1 MKKAAVFMISI
12 FLPLVLIGQIVD
24 RFDRGELT
32 GGAIDWQGNTEN
44 FIINAQNELQLNDN
58 QAGESSIFFSYQPDN
73 SLQWDLYFRMEFNP
87 SVTNR
92 LRIFLVAD
100 DEDLFQGNAFYLDI
114 GENGNN
120 DPIYFIKQT
129 DGSGEILAAMQS
141 GAVAFDPAVARVRVI
156 YDGNENWELQ
166 ADYQGDSLFEDRII
180 VENQPIEIS
189 EGYFGLHCSYTVT
202 RATLFFFNDLRIG
215 KPIPDTTGPQLLEI
229 IPLMPNSIELVFD
242 KLLDLDSASD
252 TEKYSVS
259 GIGSPSEVFPVSDP
273 GSRLELFFDDEL
285 ENGAEYLLEINE
297 ILDLR
302 GNASDISSEFV
313 FVIPEIPLPGDIVIN
328 EIHSLPSS
336 TTLIPEVKYVELF
349 NSSDK
354 FLQLGGLRFSDRTR
368 TVTFNQGML
377 APGEFLIICDIS
389 DVSHLES
396 FGRVVGF
403 SGFPIINNTSDDIR
417 LEGQTGD
424 ILFSVGYRSDWF
436 DDPLRGSGGYSL
448 ELINPFINC
457 QSRVNWRLSEDVSGG
472 SPGRANSVLNE
483 NFSPGIPELMF
494 GTYSD
499 AGNLGLHFSV
509 ELDRNILSQPPELTL
524 SPAELNYE
532 LAFDPLTPNVLEWLF
547 DPQPETG
554 ILYEIE
560 LQQMRSCGL
569 DINQGVDR
577 YSFKVPDIPLTG
589 DLVINELLYNPPT
602 GVRDFIELKN
612 TSEDRYYRF
621 SDLLIY
627 HRRSNGTE
635 ATIRPSI
642 DRIIA
647 PEDLLTF
654 GRETRLLHSAYDVE
668 NPFLLQDIDL
678 PALDNNRGSIVLS
691 SFHPDEVVYL
701 DSIAYSENLHD
712 PLLRNRRGI
721 SLERTDP
728 NLSPS
733 VPAAWY
739 SAATISGGATPT
751 SENSQRRLPPE
762 QQEEEYFF
770 LASRTF
776 SPDGDGFEDFL
787 QLEYRIDR
795 PGYIANIKVFDM
807 NGNLVNNLVRNKS
820 LGTEGV
826 ILWRGENDRG
836 EKARVGIYVILVELH
851 NIDGNRKRQRLTAVL
866 AERLN

>member
-1 MKKAAVFMISI
+1 MLI
-12 FLPLVLIGQIVD
+12 FSFLLPLILSGQIVD

-32 GGAIDWQGNTEN
+32 GGVIDWQGDTEN
-44 FIINAQNELQLNDN
+44 FIINALNELQLNDN
-58 QAGESSIFFSYQPDN
+58 QAGESSIYFSYQAEG
-73 SLQWDLYFRMEFNP
+73 SLQWDFYFRMEFNP
-87 SVTNR
+87 SATNR
-92 LRIFLVAD
+92 LRAFLIAD
-100 DEDLFQGNAFYLDI
+100 DSDLFEGNAYYLDI

-120 DPIYFIKQT
+120 DPIYFVRQT
-129 DGSGEILAAMQS
+129 NGSSEILASMQS
-141 GAVAFDPAVARVRVI
+141 GAVAFEPAISRVRVI
-156 YDGNENWELQ
+156 YDGEESWELQ
-166 ADYQGDSLFEDRII
+166 ADYQGDSLFGDRII
-180 VENQPIEIS
+180 VEDQPIEIT

-215 KPIPDTTGPQLLEI
+215 DPIPDTSAPQLLEI
-229 IPLMPNSIELVFD
+229 NPLMPNSLELVFD
-242 KLLDLDSASD
+242 KLLDMDSATNPD
-252 TEKYSVS
+252 NFFIP
-259 GIGSPSEVFPVSDP
+259 GFGSPSEVFPVSDP
-273 GSRLELFFDDEL
+273 GNKLELFFDEDL
-285 ENGAEYLLEINE
+285 ENGTEYLLEIRD
-297 ILDLR
+297 IKDLR
-302 GNASDISSEFV
+302 GNTSDIFREFV
-313 FVIPEIPLPGDIVIN
+313 FIIPEIPLPGDIVIN
-328 EIHSLPSS
+328 EIHPLPSS

-349 NSSDK
+349 NSSEK

-377 APGEFLIICDIS
+377 APGEFLIICDIA
-389 DVSHLES
+389 DAPLLEP
-396 FGRVVGF
+396 FGRVIGF

-417 LEGQTGD
+417 LEGQSGD
-424 ILFSVGYRSDWF
+424 LLFSVAYRTDWL

-457 QSRVNWRLSEDVSGG
+457 QSRVNWQLSEDGSGG
-472 SPGRANSVLNE
+472 SPGQANSVLNE
-483 NFSPGIPELMF
+483 NFSPGIPQLMF

-499 AGNLGLHFSV
+499 DNHLGLHFSV
-509 ELDRNILSQPPELTL
+509 ELDRNILSQPPEITL
-524 SPAELNYE
+524 SADDLAYD
-532 LAFDPLTPNVLEWLF
+532 LAFDPLIPNVLVWQF
-547 DPQPETG
+547 QAQPEAG
-554 ILYEIE
+554 VLYEIE
-560 LQQMRSCGL
+560 LEQMRSCGM
-569 DINQGVDR
+569 DINQVIER
-577 YSFKVPDIPLTG
+577 YSFKVPELPSTG
-589 DLVINELLYNPPT
+589 DIVINELLYNPPT

-612 TSEDRYYRF
+612 TTGNRYFRF

-635 ATIRPSI
+635 ATIRPSLN
-642 DRIIA
+642 RIIA

-678 PALDNNRGSIVLS
+678 PAIDNNRGSIVLS
-691 SFHPDEVVYL
+691 SFHPNEVVYL

-728 NLSPS
+728 GLAPS

-739 SAATISGGATPT
+739 SAATITGGATPT
-751 SENSQRRLPPE
+751 AENSQKRLPPE
-762 QQEEEYFF
+762 EQSDDYFF

-795 PGYIANIKVFDM
+795 PGYVANIKVFDM
-807 NGNLVNNLVRNKS
+807 NGNLVRNLIRNKS

-851 NIDGNRKRQRLTAVL
+851 NIEGNRKRQRLTAVL